1 MLKIVTL
8 LALWGSPMLAESLT
22 VTRVIR
28 AQTLLT
34 ETDVTVIGAAI
45 PGALID
51 PVEAVGLEA
60 RVTLYPGRPIHRNDL
75 GPPALVDRNQIVT
88 LVYNLGG
95 LEITTEGR
103 ALDRGGLGDVV
114 GVMNLSSRKTVA
126 GQLAEDGFVYV
137 GPNP

>member
-1 MLKIVTL
+1 
-8 LALWGSPMLAESLT
+8 
-22 VTRVIR
+22 
-28 AQTLLT
+28 
-34 ETDVTVIGAAI
+34 
-45 PGALID
+45 
-51 PVEAVGLEA
+51 
-60 RVTLYPGRPIHRNDL
+60 
-75 GPPALVDRNQIVT
+75 LVDRNQIVT

-114 GVMNLSSRKTVA
+114 GVMNLSSRKTVT